1 MVAGASLWALL
12 SASAAGGDIGG
23 GGSCERMRDTDKA
36 RASLGVCEQTNS
48 RVREPHVFHAGTRAQ
63 EGWVCNRR
71 AGGGEWRVGT
81 PVDGGWCIKRRR

>member
-1 MVAGASLWALL
+1 MVSGILGFLVAGASLWALL

-48 RVREPHVFHAGTRAQ
+48 LVREPHVFHAGTRAQ
-63 EGWVCNRR
+63 EGGCATGVR
-71 AGGGEWRVGT
+71 GGSRE
-81 PVDGGWCIKRRR
+81 